1 MNIFVHSLTCVTD
14 PCAEDIPLMF
24 MVDYDYLRLFFYYH
38 RAYLLAVIVCKKIQ
52 IFRINMK
59 PVCTKLYLPYRLLS
73 RYIKYGVVLP

>member
-1 MNIFVHSLTCVTD
+1 
-14 PCAEDIPLMF
+14 MF
-24 MVDYDYLRLFFYYH
+24 MVWIESIMTIYH

-59 PVCTKLYLPYRLLS
+59 PVCTKLYLSYRFLS